1 MATASQAVSLTN
13 GRLLARNTIWNLLG
27 QILPMAVGLITIPL
41 LVRGMGVERFGVLS
55 LAWVVVGYFSLFDL
69 GIGRALTK
77 LVADKLGANQEHAI
91 PPLAWTSLAMMLLL
105 GVFGAL
111 VTLILSPWLVE
122 RLLRIP
128 QSLQSEALRGFYV
141 LAASIPMVTAT
152 AGLRG
157 ILDAL
162 QRFRIANLI
171 RIPMSV
177 FSFVAPLL
185 VFPFS
190 HSLVP
195 IISVLVAGRLVGCL
209 VHLLAALQAMPILK
223 QQVYVRTSLIM
234 PALRLGGWMTVS
246 NLVGPIMSYLDR
258 FLIGAVLSIAAVSYY
273 AAPADMMSRV
283 LVIPTAIAGVL
294 FPALALSLQ
303 QDKNRAELI
312 FSRGV
317 KWMFLVIFPLT
328 LLVVTLAPEG
338 LRLWLG
344 TTFSEN
350 GTPALRWLAAGTLLN
365 CLAFV
370 PFALLQAAGRPRV
383 TGMLNLM
390 ELPLYL
396 VALWFLVKTRG
407 IEGAAIAWAGRVSV
421 DAVLMYGFAHRLVTR
436 MSNFLLRLAAGIAG
450 ALSLLCVFV
459 FLHGLTIKLFSL
471 SICLV
476 AFGLIGWFWILTP
489 EERKFFLGMGPV
501 PAMIKFSAVLPQ
513 SDRMNAR

>member
-1 MATASQAVSLTN
+1 
-13 GRLLARNTIWNLLG
+13 LARNTIWNLLG
-27 QILPMAVGLITIPL
+27 QTLPMAVGLVTIPL
-41 LVRGMGVERFGVLS
+41 LVRGMGAERFGVLS
-55 LAWVVVGYFSLFDL
+55 LAWIVVGYFSLFDL

-77 LVADKLGANQEHAI
+77 LVADKLGANEEHAI

-105 GVFGAL
+105 GAFGAV
-111 VTLILSPWLVE
+111 VTLLLSPWLVQ

-128 QSLQSEALRGFYV
+128 QSLQSEALRGFYL
-141 LAASIPMVTAT
+141 LAVSIPIVTTT

-190 HSLVP
+190 HSLIP
-195 IISVLVAGRLVGCL
+195 IIAVLVAGRLVGCF
-209 VHLLAALQAMPILK
+209 VHLLAAFQAMPALK
-223 QQVYVRTSLIM
+223 LHVYVRTSLIM

-246 NLVGPIMSYLDR
+246 NVVGPIMSYLDR

-273 AAPADMMSRV
+273 AAPAEIMNRV
-283 LVIPTAIAGVL
+283 LVIPTAIAGVM

-303 QDKNRAELI
+303 QDTARAELI

-317 KWMFLVIFPLT
+317 KCMFLVIFPVVL
-328 LLVVTLAPEG
+328 LLVTFAPEG

-344 TTFSEN
+344 ATFAEN
-350 GTPALRWLAAGTLLN
+350 GTPALRWLAVGTLLN

-396 VALWFLVKTRG
+396 VALWFFVKTRG
-407 IEGAAIAWAGRVSV
+407 IEGAAIAWAGRVFI
-421 DAVLMYGFAHRLVTR
+421 DAVFMYGFSNKLVTR
-436 MSNFLLRLAAGIAG
+436 MHSFLFRLGVGIAG
-450 ALSLLCVFV
+450 ALALLYFSVL
-459 FLHGLTIKLFSL
+459 LHNVATKLFYL

-476 AFGLIGWFWILTP
+476 ALSLIGWFWVLTL
-489 EERKFFLGMGPV
+489 EERRFLIGIRPV
-501 PAMIKFSAVLPQ
+501 PAVAGVPVALPQ
-513 SDRMNAR
+513 TREINAR